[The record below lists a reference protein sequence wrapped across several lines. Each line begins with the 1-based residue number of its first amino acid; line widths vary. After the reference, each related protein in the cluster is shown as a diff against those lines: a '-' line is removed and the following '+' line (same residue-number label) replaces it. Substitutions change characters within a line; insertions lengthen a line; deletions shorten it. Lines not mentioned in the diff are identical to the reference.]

1 MKRKFEITDASGGAA
16 FNVRVVTRAAQ
27 AEVAGIQDDGVLKV
41 RLTSAPEEGANE
53 ELIVL
58 LAQVLEV
65 DKDALEIVAGEKGRD
80 KLISVDGI
88 APEVLEE
95 RLISTAGGSE

>member
-1 MKRKFEITDASGGAA
+1 MKRNFEITDASGGAA
-16 FNVRVVTRAAQ
+16 FNVRVVTRATK

-41 RLTSAPEEGANE
+41 RLTNAPDDGANE
-53 ELIVL
+53 ELIGL
-58 LAQVLEV
+58 LAKVLNV
-65 DKDALEIVAGEKGRD
+65 DASALEIVAGEKGRD

-95 RLISTAGGSE
+95 RLLSIVDES